1 MTRDFGTRDFET
13 FDCPASQN
21 PVSHSQIEIHMIE
34 KIYQH
39 FQKAY
44 KVTTDSRKI
53 DKDAVFFALKGENFD
68 ANDFALQVAEQGVAS
83 LVVADRKDL
92 PKHERILIVND
103 TLKALQDLAAYHR
116 QQSKAIVLSITGTNG
131 KTTTKELVS
140 AVLTQKYN
148 IIHTQGNLNNH
159 IGVPLTLL
167 SIKPETEI
175 AVVEMGANHPGE
187 IDFLCKIADP
197 DYGLITNIGRAHLE
211 GFGSFEGV
219 IKTKTELYRHIK
231 SHGKAVFVNQGNPLL
246 WEQSEGQERI
256 SYGRHCDAF
265 CPVAPGACNPYLS
278 VVWRKRLIQTHLVG
292 SYNFENVAAAI
303 GVGQYFEVE
312 DDKIVEALEAYTPT
326 NSRSQVIE
334 TKKNRIIM
342 DAYNA
347 NPTSMRA
354 ALINF
359 ANICGENHLLIL
371 GDMREL
377 GTASEE
383 EHRNILGLMKEL
395 GFKEALLVGQNFC
408 AYNENAVWKT
418 FDNVQSLCQYLES
431 NPISGKTI
439 LVKGSNSI
447 QLGKVLPLL

>member
-1 MTRDFGTRDFET
+1 
-13 FDCPASQN
+13 
-21 PVSHSQIEIHMIE
+21 MIE
-34 KIYQH
+34 TIYQH
-39 FQKAY
+39 YLKAH
-44 KVTTDSRKI
+44 KVSTDSRKI
-53 DKDAVFFALKGENFD
+53 EQDAVFFALKGENFD
-68 ANDFALQVAEQGVAS
+68 ANDFALQVAEQGIAS

-92 PKHERILIVND
+92 PQHERILIVDD
-103 TLKALQDLAAYHR
+103 TLKTLQDLAAYHR
-116 QQSKAIVLSITGTNG
+116 TQSKAIVLSITGTNG

-140 AVLTQKYN
+140 AVLAKKYR
-148 IIHTQGNLNNH
+148 IIHTMGNLNNH

-167 SIKPETEI
+167 SIQPDTEI

-197 DYGLITNIGRAHLE
+197 DYGLITNIGKAHLE

-246 WEQSEGQERI
+246 WEQSEGQNRI
-256 SYGRHCDAF
+256 TYGRHCAADA
-265 CPVAPGACNPYLS
+265 PVMPGACAPYLS
-278 VVWRKRLIQTHLVG
+278 VIWRKHPIQTHLVG
-292 SYNFENVAAAI
+292 TYNFENVAAAI
-303 GVGQYFEVE
+303 GVGQYFGVDENA
-312 DDKIVEALEAYTPT
+312 IIEALEAYTPT

-334 TKKNRIIM
+334 TQKNRIIM
-342 DAYNA
+342 DAYND

-359 ANICGENHLLIL
+359 ASICGENSLLIL

-383 EHRNILGLMKEL
+383 EHRSILALMKEL
-395 GFKEALLVGQNFC
+395 GFKEAMLVGQNFC
-408 AYNENAVWKT
+408 AYNENSDWKT
-418 FDNVQSLCQYLES
+418 FDKVGDLCQYLES
-431 NPISGKTI
+431 HPVSEKTI

>member
-1 MTRDFGTRDFET
+1 MNPIET
-13 FDCPASQN
+13 
-21 PVSHSQIEIHMIE
+21 
-34 KIYQH
+34 IYQH
-39 FQKAY
+39 YIKAH
-44 KVTTDSRKI
+44 KVSTDSRKI
-53 DKDAVFFALKGENFD
+53 EKDAVFFALKGENFD

-92 PKHERILIVND
+92 PKHERIFIVDD

-116 QQSKAIVLSITGTNG
+116 QQSKATVLSITGTNG

-140 AVLTQKYN
+140 AVLAKKYN
-148 IIHTQGNLNNH
+148 IIHTMGNLNNH

-167 SIKPETEI
+167 SIQPDTEI

-197 DYGLITNIGRAHLE
+197 DYGLITNIGKAHLE

-231 SHGKAVFVNQGNPLL
+231 AHGKAVFVNQGNPLL

-256 SYGRHCDAF
+256 AYGKHCGAF
-265 CPVAPGACNPYLS
+265 CPVAPGACAPYLS
-278 VVWRKRLIQTHLVG
+278 VVWRKHLIQTHLVG
-292 SYNFENVAAAI
+292 SYNFENVAAASS
-303 GVGQYFEVE
+303 VVQFFKVD
-312 DDKIVEALEAYTPT
+312 DDKIVAALEAYTPT
-326 NSRSQVIE
+326 NSRSQVVE
-334 TKKNRIIM
+334 TGKNRVIM

-359 ANICGENHLLIL
+359 ASICGENSLLIL

-377 GTASEE
+377 GSASEE

-395 GFKEALLVGQNFC
+395 RFKEALLVGQNFC
-408 AYNENAVWKT
+408 TYNENPDWKT
-418 FDNVQSLCQYLES
+418 FAKVEELCQHLE
-431 NPISGKTI
+431 NHPISGKTI

>member
-1 MTRDFGTRDFET
+1 MNPIET
-13 FDCPASQN
+13 
-21 PVSHSQIEIHMIE
+21 
-34 KIYQH
+34 IYQH

-44 KVTTDSRKI
+44 KVSTDSRKI
-53 DKDAVFFALKGENFD
+53 EKDAVFFALKGEKFD
-68 ANDFALQVAEQGVAS
+68 ANDFALQVAEADVAS
-83 LVVADRKDL
+83 LVIADRKDL
-92 PKHERILIVND
+92 PQHEHILKVED
-103 TLKALQDLAAYHR
+103 SLKAMQDLAAYHR
-116 QQSKAIVLSITGTNG
+116 QQMKAIVLSITGTNG

-140 AVLTQKYN
+140 AVLAQKYN

-167 SIKPETEI
+167 TIKPETEI

-187 IDFLCKIADP
+187 IDFLCHISDP
-197 DYGLITNIGRAHLE
+197 DFGLITNIGKAHLE

-246 WEQSEGQERI
+246 WEQSKGQERI
-256 SYGRHCDAF
+256 SYGRHCGAF
-265 CPVAPGACNPYLS
+265 CPVAPGQCNPYLS
-278 VVWRKRLIQTHLVG
+278 VVWKKRLIQTQLVG
-292 SYNFENVAAAI
+292 NYNFENVAAAI
-303 GVGQYFEVE
+303 GVGQYFKVDE
-312 DDKIVEALEAYTPT
+312 DKIVEALEAYTPT

-334 TKKNRIIM
+334 TQHNRIIM

-359 ANICGENHLLIL
+359 ASICGENHLLIL

-377 GTASEE
+377 GAASEE

-395 GFKEALLVGQNFC
+395 GFKAAFLVGSNFC
-408 AYNENAVWKT
+408 AYNENPDWKT
-418 FDNVQSLCQYLES
+418 FENVENLCQYMES
-431 NPISGKTI
+431 HPVIESTI
-439 LVKGSNSI
+439 LVKGSHSV
-447 QLGKVLPLL
+447 QLEKILPFL

>member
-1 MTRDFGTRDFET
+1 MHDIET
-13 FDCPASQN
+13 
-21 PVSHSQIEIHMIE
+21 
-34 KIYQH
+34 IYRH

-44 KVTTDSRKI
+44 KVTTDSRKVEQ
-53 DKDAVFFALKGENFD
+53 DAVFFALKGENFD

-92 PKHERILIVND
+92 PKHERILIVED
-103 TLKALQDLAAYHR
+103 ALKTLQDLAAYHR
-116 QQSKAIVLSITGTNG
+116 QQSKATVLSITGTNG

-140 AVLTQKYN
+140 AVLAKKYD
-148 IIHTQGNLNNH
+148 IIHTMGNLNNH

-167 SIKPETEI
+167 SIKPETEL

-197 DYGLITNIGRAHLE
+197 DYGLITNIGKAHLE

-231 SHGKAVFVNQGNPLL
+231 AHGKAVFVNQGNPLL

-256 SYGRHCDAF
+256 SYGRHCGAF
-265 CPVAPGACNPYLS
+265 CPVAPGQCNPYLS

-312 DDKIVEALEAYTPT
+312 DEKIVEALEAYTPT
-326 NSRSQVIE
+326 NSRSQVVE
-334 TKKNRIIM
+334 TGKNRVIM

-359 ANICGENHLLIL
+359 HNICGEQHLLIL

-377 GTASEE
+377 GSASEE

-408 AYNENAVWKT
+408 AYNENAAWKT
-418 FDNVQSLCQYLES
+418 FENVMNLCQYLEGH
-431 NPISGKTI
+431 PISGKII

>member
-1 MTRDFGTRDFET
+1 
-13 FDCPASQN
+13 
-21 PVSHSQIEIHMIE
+21 MIE
-34 KIYQH
+34 TIYQH

-68 ANDFALQVAEQGVAS
+68 ANDFALQVAEAGVAS

-92 PKHERILIVND
+92 PKHERILIVDD
-103 TLKALQDLAAYHR
+103 TLKTLQDLAAYHR
-116 QQSKAIVLSITGTNG
+116 QQCKAIVLSITGTNG

-140 AVLTQKYN
+140 AVLAKKYN
-148 IIHTQGNLNNH
+148 IIHTMGNLNNH

-167 SIKPETEI
+167 SIKPDTEI

-197 DYGLITNIGRAHLE
+197 DYGLITNIGKAHLE

-246 WEQSEGQERI
+246 WEQSEGQNRI
-256 SYGRHCDAF
+256 SYGRHCAADA
-265 CPVAPGACNPYLS
+265 PVVPGACNPYLS
-278 VVWRKRLIQTHLVG
+278 VVWKMRLIQTHLVG

-303 GVGQYFEVE
+303 GVGQYFGVE

-334 TKKNRIIM
+334 TEKNRIIM

-359 ANICGENHLLIL
+359 ASICGEQHLLIL

-377 GTASEE
+377 GSASEE
-383 EHRNILGLMKEL
+383 EHRNILRLMKEL
-395 GFKEALLVGQNFC
+395 GFRKLCSLGRISALTMRIRIGRPSITSWTCANILKAIPSAEKRYLSKVLI
-408 AYNENAVWKT
+408 AYNWERYYRYYKNDECGMLNA
-418 FDNVQSLCQYLES
+418 E
-431 NPISGKTI
+431 
-439 LVKGSNSI
+439 
-447 QLGKVLPLL
+447 

>member
-1 MTRDFGTRDFET
+1 LIIQAASFIKTNPMNAIET
-13 FDCPASQN
+13 
-21 PVSHSQIEIHMIE
+21 
-34 KIYQH
+34 IYQH

-44 KVTTDSRKI
+44 KVSTDSRKI
-53 DKDAVFFALKGENFD
+53 EQDAVFFALKGENFD
-68 ANDFALQVAEQGVAS
+68 ANDFALQVAEAGVAS

-92 PKHERILIVND
+92 PKHERILIVDD

-116 QQSKAIVLSITGTNG
+116 QQMKAIVLSITGTNG

-140 AVLTQKYN
+140 AVLAKKYN
-148 IIHTQGNLNNH
+148 IIHTMGNLNNH

-187 IDFLCKIADP
+187 IDFLCRIADP
-197 DYGLITNIGRAHLE
+197 DIGLITNIGKAHLE
-211 GFGSFEGV
+211 GFGNFEGV

-231 SHGKAVFVNQGNPLL
+231 AHGKAVFVNQGNPLL
-246 WEQSEGQERI
+246 WEQSDGQERI
-256 SYGRHCDAF
+256 SYGRHCGAF
-265 CPVAPGACNPYLS
+265 CPVAPGQCNPYLS
-278 VVWRKRLIQTHLVG
+278 VVWKKHLIQTQLVG
-292 SYNFENVAAAI
+292 NYNFENVAAAI
-303 GVGQYFEVE
+303 GVGQYFKVNE
-312 DDKIVEALEAYTPT
+312 DKIVEALEAYTPT

-334 TKKNRIIM
+334 TQHNRIIM

-359 ANICGENHLLIL
+359 ASICGEQHLLIL

-395 GFKEALLVGQNFC
+395 GFKAAFLVGSNFC
-408 AYNENAVWKT
+408 AYNENPNWTNFAKVE
-418 FDNVQSLCQYLES
+418 NLCQYLES
-431 NPISGKTI
+431 HPVSGKTMLI
-439 LVKGSNSI
+439 KGSHSV
-447 QLGKVLPLL
+447 QLEKVLQFL